1 MQPHSFN
8 ESITNIYS
16 PLKHKAYYYYKY
28 EKLIPKEKSTL
39 EIDSTTMNIINVNT
53 LTIKE
58 SLSQIGGLISSSLIA
73 YGLLTSLILPIL
85 FYQNLS

>member
-1 MQPHSFN
+1 VQPHSFN

-39 EIDSTTMNIINVNT
+39 EIDSTTMNIIKVNT
-53 LTIKE
+53 IVDKNSIR
-58 SLSQIGGLISSSLIA
+58 SLFIYI
-73 YGLLTSLILPIL
+73 
-85 FYQNLS
+85 F